1 MKTRYSV
8 SQHSQ
13 YDTSLK
19 KKKDTSDIQ
28 ELVLFRRKTDTVVTA
43 VTLNARLLPQV

>member
-13 YDTSLK
+13 YDTSL